1 MPALDWTEN
10 TWRKVLMTRMFRH
23 TTGKTQE
30 YRDGKMGLKYLLEC
44 LGLWVLELFLFW
56 LALKT
61 QGTSKENAA
70 EFVMVI
76 ADKNQ

>member
-30 YRDGKMGLKYLLEC
+30 YRDGKMGLKYLLDY
-44 LGLWVLELFLFW
+44 LGLWVL
-56 LALKT
+56 
-61 QGTSKENAA
+61 
-70 EFVMVI
+70 
-76 ADKNQ
+76 